1 MMCYTSLKYKQVK
14 TKKPHLCFSC
24 LKRFPENTIM
34 VSWAGMYMGDFN
46 SGYTC
51 LTCEEIIALS
61 VKNGYQ
67 QDGVVEFGYVNE
79 MTSKEITPE
88 MVLETLKTKENE

>member
-1 MMCYTSLKYKQVK
+1 MVK

-24 LKRFPENTIM
+24 LKRFSEKTAMI
-34 VSWAGMYMGDFN
+34 SWAGMYMGDFN

-61 VKNGYQ
+61 VKNGIIET
-67 QDGVVEFGYVNE
+67 DVVDFGFVNE
-79 MTSKEITPE
+79 MVSKETTPE
-88 MVLETLKTKENE
+88 MVLENLKTKVNE

>member
-1 MMCYTSLKYKQVK
+1 MSYTILKHKMVK

-24 LKRFPENTIM
+24 LKRFPENTAMI
-34 VSWAGMYMGDFN
+34 SWAGMYMGDFN

-61 VKNGYQ
+61 VKNGIIET
-67 QDGVVEFGYVNE
+67 DVVDFGFVTEFL
-79 MTSKEITPE
+79 SKETTPE
-88 MVLETLKTKENE
+88 MVLENLKNQ

>member
-1 MMCYTSLKYKQVK
+1 MSYTVLKHKQVK

-24 LKRFPENTIM
+24 LKRFPENTAMI
-34 VSWAGMYMGDFN
+34 SWSGMYMGEFN

-61 VKNGYQ
+61 VKNGIIQ
-67 QDGVVEFGYVNE
+67 TDVVEFGFVNE
-79 MTSKEITPE
+79 FLSKQTTPE
-88 MVLETLKTKENE
+88 MVLENLKTK